1 MKDYYAG
8 LGPAGVEL
16 LGLGAQDMPVGT
28 DEVREAMDAYR
39 AEVLREAADAI
50 DTDDECACGHD
61 PQCYACASRG
71 DARMLRRMA
80 DAP

>member
-39 AEVLREAADAI
+39 AEVLREAADYLNQRFSVTNRA
-50 DTDDECACGHD
+50 
-61 PQCYACASRG
+61 AS
-71 DARMLRRMA
+71 ALRRLA
-80 DAP
+80 ELEAQRGL